1 MSVVAIFIEMK
12 LGSKQLLLCFTY
24 NPNKLL
30 SEHHLN
36 QTQAQLEIFCKNY
49 KHLLLMGN
57 CKANI
62 SKPTLTSFSILL
74 KLKDLA
80 KEPTCYKNPNNPS
93 CLNECNWT
101 QTQNH
106 LVHKWTLNHLA
117 KQGYMICGI
126 QACFSSII

>member
-1 MSVVAIFIEMK
+1 MSVVTIFIEMK

-30 SEHHLN
+30 LEHHLN
-36 QTQAQLEIFCKNY
+36 QTQAQLEFLCKNY

-62 SKPTLTSFSILL
+62 SKPTFTSFSILF

-80 KEPTCYKNPNNPS
+80 KEPTCYKNLNNPS
-93 CLNECNWT
+93 CLSDCNWT
-101 QTQNH
+101 QTHNH
-106 LVHKWTLNHLA
+106 LVRK
-117 KQGYMICGI
+117 
-126 QACFSSII
+126 